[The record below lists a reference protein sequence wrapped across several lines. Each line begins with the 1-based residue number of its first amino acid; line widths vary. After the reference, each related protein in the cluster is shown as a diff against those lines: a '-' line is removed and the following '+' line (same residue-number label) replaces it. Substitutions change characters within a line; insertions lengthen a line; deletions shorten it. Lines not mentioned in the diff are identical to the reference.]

1 LLEEFLFLKQ
11 NLKIK
16 NINMKQEKDLA
27 HFFALLGSVMLGE
40 AELTKEMLDKGVNIN
55 GKVPDYQ
62 IEMEIEKDPDSHP
75 HVSHFDTPLLVAV
88 KTLAHNKIIKLLLE
102 RGADAEMKD
111 ENGKTALDIAK
122 ERKLFDVVKIFED
135 YKLANV

>member
-1 LLEEFLFLKQ
+1 MKEERGK
-11 NLKIK
+11 
-16 NINMKQEKDLA
+16 ELA
-27 HFFALLGSVMLGE
+27 YFFALLGSTMLGE
-40 AELTKEMLDKGVNIN
+40 VETTKEMLDKGVNIN
-55 GKVPDYQ
+55 GKFSDYE

-75 HVSHFDTPLLVAV
+75 QFSKLDTPLLVAV
-88 KTLAHNKIIKLLLE
+88 KSIAHNKIIKLLLE

-135 YKLANV
+135 YKTLNV